1 MNLINTLITCHFAFI
16 KCMGTQ
22 LLFFCFKVSIMIL
35 MIRSFTYNSINYHR
49 VPEDYLQSTS
59 KTR

>member
-1 MNLINTLITCHFAFI
+1 MSFCLHKMHGYTALV
-16 KCMGTQ
+16 
-22 LLFFCFKVSIMIL
+22 FCFKVSIMIL
-35 MIRSFTYNSINYHR
+35 MICSFTYNSINYHR